1 MKLGS
6 PSTSGRVRKMGL
18 TMKER
23 KPVVRELVAR
33 YRIASKK
40 QKSEMLDEVIR
51 LTGHNR
57 CYASQLLR
65 HPNGLSRG
73 KDGGIK
79 LKKRRIRRRF
89 FDDRVHSAL
98 KQVWV
103 IMDCICGKRLAP
115 ILKEIVGVLVR
126 NGELRVKAETREKL
140 ERISASTIDR
150 LLSEEKRKLVLGS
163 RSRTKPGTLLKS
175 QIPIRTFS
183 EWNDAR
189 PGFVE
194 IDLVGHDGGDG
205 TGDFAQTLDVT
216 DVSTGWTETRAVR
229 NKAQVHVLEA
239 LVEIRQRLPFQLLG
253 VDSDNGSEFINS
265 HLLKFCVNEEI
276 TFTRSRS
283 GRKNDNCFVEQKN
296 YSVVRRNV
304 GYLRHDTEQEVELLN
319 LLYEKLRLYS
329 NYFQPVMKLISKE
342 RVGAQVRKKYDLAQT
357 PYHRLLASSDVSR
370 TVKHELRTTY
380 EKLNP
385 AALKREITQIQDQLI
400 SLATSKQKTIA
411 PGVRRRKA
419 MNSSPSQT
427 HPWRRR
433 LSRQA

>member
-1 MKLGS
+1 
-6 PSTSGRVRKMGL
+6 MGL
-18 TMKER
+18 TMRER
-23 KPVVRELVAR
+23 KAVVRELVAR

-57 CYASQLLR
+57 CYASQLLK
-65 HPNGLSRG
+65 HSNGLSRE
-73 KDGGIK
+73 KDRGIK

-89 FDDRVHSAL
+89 FDDGVHSAL
-98 KQVWV
+98 RRVWV

-115 ILKEIVGVLVR
+115 ILKEIVRVLVK
-126 NGELRVKAETREKL
+126 NGELRVKSETREKL

-150 LLSEEKRKLVLGS
+150 LLSEEKRKLLLGS

-216 DVSTGWTETRAVR
+216 DVCTGWTETRAVR
-229 NKAQVHVLEA
+229 NKAQVHVLAA
-239 LVEIRQRLPFQLLG
+239 LVKIQQRLPFQLLG

-265 HLLKFCVNEEI
+265 HLLKFCLNEEI

-304 GYLRHDTEQEVELLN
+304 GYMRHDTEQEVELLN

-342 RVGAQVRKKYDLAQT
+342 RIGAQVRKKYDLAQT
-357 PYHRLLASSDVSR
+357 PYHRLLVSSDVSR
-370 TVKHELRTTY
+370 AVKRQLRTTY
-380 EKLNP
+380 EELNP
-385 AALKREITQIQDQLI
+385 AALKREISQIQDQLM
-400 SLATSKQKTIA
+400 SFATSKQKTNA

-419 MNSSPSQT
+419 VNYSPPQT
-427 HPWRRR
+427 HPWRRQR
-433 LSRQA
+433 LSRQV